1 VRDVWGY
8 KIHVFYG
15 YKFNKGVSIFDKFV
29 DKYYR
34 IKSGLDKH
42 LNINRDTSKL
52 MLNSCYGRT
61 GMKLDDVETKFVTSK
76 KSALIQSKY
85 QVVDVIQ
92 FTPEI
97 D

>member
-1 VRDVWGY
+1 VWGY

-15 YKFNKGVSIFDKFV
+15 YKFNKGESIFDKFV

-34 IKSGLDKH
+34 IKAGLDKH

-61 GMKLDDVETKFVTSK
+61 GMKLDDVEIKFVTSK
-76 KSALIQSKY
+76 ESKELQRKY
-85 QVVDVIQ
+85 QVIDIIQ